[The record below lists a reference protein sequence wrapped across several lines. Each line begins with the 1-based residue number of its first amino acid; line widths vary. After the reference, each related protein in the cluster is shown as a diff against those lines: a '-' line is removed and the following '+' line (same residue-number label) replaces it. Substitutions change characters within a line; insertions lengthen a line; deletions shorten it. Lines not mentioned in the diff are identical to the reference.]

1 VTSSEVAAREVLRY
15 PHPSLKQRCEP
26 IPPGDELERVA
37 RDLLDTMRS
46 FPRCVGLAAPQIDE
60 LVRVIAVD
68 VSEHEKA
75 TTSHGLLVLANP
87 VVVEAAG
94 DELGREGC
102 LSIPDLTANVRRAT
116 WIHVEALGPAGENV
130 AIETGGFEARALL
143 HELDHLDGILF
154 LDRIASRADLFAR
167 KRYA

>member
-1 VTSSEVAAREVLRY
+1 VSAREVLRY
-15 PHPSLKQRCEP
+15 PHPSLKQRCER
-26 IPPGDELERVA
+26 IEPGEELERVA

-46 FPRCVGLAAPQIDE
+46 FPRCVGVAAPQIDE
-60 LVRVIAVD
+60 LLRVVVVD
-68 VSEHEKA
+68 VSAHEKA

-87 VVVEAAG
+87 VVVDASG

-102 LSIPDLTANVRRAT
+102 LSIPDLTANVRRPT
-116 WIHVEALGPAGENV
+116 WVRIEALVPTGEEV
-130 AIETGGFEARALL
+130 TIETDGFEARALL

-167 KRYA
+167 KHYA

>member
-1 VTSSEVAAREVLRY
+1 MTSSEVAARKVLRY
-15 PHPSLKQRCEP
+15 PHPSLKERCEP
-26 IPPGDELERVA
+26 IPSGLELDRVT
-37 RDLLDTMRS
+37 RDLVDTMRA
-46 FPRCVGLAAPQIDE
+46 FPGCVGLAASQIDE
-60 LVRVIAVD
+60 LVRVVVVD
-68 VSEHEKA
+68 VSEHKKA

-87 VVVEAAG
+87 VVVETSG

-116 WIHVEALGPAGENV
+116 WIRVEALVPAGEKV
-130 AIETGGFEARALL
+130 AIETGGFEARAVL

>member
-1 VTSSEVAAREVLRY
+1 VAAREVLRY
-15 PHPSLKQRCEP
+15 PHPSLKRRCEP
-26 IPPGDELERVA
+26 IEPGDELDRVT

-46 FPRCVGLAAPQIDE
+46 FPRCVGLAAPQIEE

-75 TTSHGLLVLANP
+75 RTSHGLLLLANP
-87 VVVEAAG
+87 VVVEASG

-116 WIHVEALGPAGENV
+116 WIRVEALVPTGENV
-130 AIETGGFEARALL
+130 AIETDGFEARALL

>member
-1 VTSSEVAAREVLRY
+1 MTSSEVAAREVLRY

-26 IPPGDELERVA
+26 VPPGDELDRVA

-46 FPRCVGLAAPQIDE
+46 FPDCVGLAAPQIDE
-60 LVRVIAVD
+60 LVRVVVVD
-68 VSEHEKA
+68 VSEHKKA
-75 TTSHGLLVLANP
+75 TTSRGLLVLANP
-87 VVVEAAG
+87 VVVETSG

-116 WIHVEALGPAGENV
+116 WIRVEAVLPAGETV
-130 AIETGGFEARALL
+130 AIETAGFEARALL
-143 HELDHLDGILF
+143 HEVDHLDGVLF

-167 KRYA
+167 KHYA

>member
-1 VTSSEVAAREVLRY
+1 MAAREVLRY
-15 PHPSLKQRCEP
+15 PHASLKQRCEP
-26 IPPGDELERVA
+26 IPPGDELDRVA

-46 FPRCVGLAAPQIDE
+46 VPGCVGLAAPQIDE
-60 LVRVIAVD
+60 LVRAVVVD
-68 VSEHEKA
+68 VSEHKKA

-87 VVVEAAG
+87 VVVETSG

-102 LSIPDLTANVRRAT
+102 LSIPDLTANIRRAT
-116 WIHVEALGPAGENV
+116 WIRVEALMPAGEDV

-167 KRYA
+167 KHYA